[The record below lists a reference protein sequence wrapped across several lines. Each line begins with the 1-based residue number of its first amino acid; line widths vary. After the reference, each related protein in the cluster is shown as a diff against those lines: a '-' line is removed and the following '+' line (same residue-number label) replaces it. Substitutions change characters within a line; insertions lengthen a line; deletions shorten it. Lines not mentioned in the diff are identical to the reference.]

1 MKPLDTL
8 QADAIL
14 ELAREGGVSFMPR
27 LNGPRRIAL
36 DHFSDERRQQI
47 CQLINQTL
55 PYAQPPAQAGRGDQ
69 RYFRVEIRG
78 KRSLILVIPEAQ
90 VPSELVDLWRGGGG

>member
-14 ELAREGGVSFMPR
+14 ELAREGGVS
-27 LNGPRRIAL
+27 
-36 DHFSDERRQQI
+36 FSDERRQQI